1 MGLEKHRVQW
11 SQQPFKGRSQAMQRT
26 RGWVN
31 SQGRLGSPSAPRTKP
46 PLCPERKPIE
56 GSHGCSSMGSDTD
69 RLCCQAKT
77 FPQQRKKK
85 KLIRGWVGAA
95 ETGKHKNK
103 ERRGRLSTSC
113 EVGAVETIPGMTAL
127 NPKSAGQRLNYRSF
141 AGERMEMEVA

>member
-1 MGLEKHRVQW
+1 MAAPLWGVIQIASVAR
-11 SQQPFKGRSQAMQRT
+11 QRH
-26 RGWVN
+26 
-31 SQGRLGSPSAPRTKP
+31 SHSSAK
-46 PLCPERKPIE
+46 K
-56 GSHGCSSMGSDTD
+56 
-69 RLCCQAKT
+69 K
-77 FPQQRKKK
+77 KKK